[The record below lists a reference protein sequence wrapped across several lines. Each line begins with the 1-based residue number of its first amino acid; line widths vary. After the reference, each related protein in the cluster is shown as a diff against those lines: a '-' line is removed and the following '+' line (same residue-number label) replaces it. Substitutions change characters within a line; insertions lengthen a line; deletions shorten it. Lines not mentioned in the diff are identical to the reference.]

1 MLGKIPRNVFDSWH
15 SFTSVF
21 LKQEDVT
28 DWLFFS
34 LRFNWMQMHKKG
46 KCFYFLNKKHILMF
60 WDYNAFTIYNS
71 IYCYSIFSIVY
82 L

>member
-1 MLGKIPRNVFDSWH
+1 MFSWEKTLLLQLGKIPRNVFDSWH

-34 LRFNWMQMHKKG
+34 LRFNWMQMHKKE
-46 KCFYFLNKKHILMF
+46 KENVF
-60 WDYNAFTIYNS
+60 
-71 IYCYSIFSIVY
+71 IF
-82 L
+82 